1 MPQVSLYLDQDTLK
15 KIETAAKKEK
25 ISISQ
30 WVRVKIQSSFDKS
43 WPEEYFNL
51 FGSIQDESFS
61 EPKRLKFASDTKR
74 EEL

>member
-30 WVRVKIQSSFDKS
+30 WVRVKIQSSLDKK
-43 WPEEYFNL
+43 WPEDYFNL
-51 FGSIQDESFS
+51 FGSLKDESFS
-61 EPKRLKFASDTKR
+61 EPKKLKFTDDTKR